1 MKQKKKTSRSTRR
14 TTTTRLLADY
24 RQRLA
29 ELLSRAEVAAPRE
42 PAELKLAV
50 AALVEDL
57 NRDLLR
63 LYRLA
68 EGGTLTREDQLIAMP
83 ALERLRDALRHR
95 GARVAPISDTLHKAI
110 ATLPVGS

>member
-1 MKQKKKTSRSTRR
+1 VKQKKSTRSTRR
-14 TTTTRLLADY
+14 TSTTRLLRDY
-24 RQRLA
+24 RHHLA
-29 ELLSRAEVAAPRE
+29 ELLSQAEVVAPRE
-42 PAELKLAV
+42 PAELRLAV
-50 AALVEDL
+50 AALVEGL

-95 GARVAPISDTLHKAI
+95 GARLAPISDTLHKAI
-110 ATLPVGS
+110 ATLPAGS